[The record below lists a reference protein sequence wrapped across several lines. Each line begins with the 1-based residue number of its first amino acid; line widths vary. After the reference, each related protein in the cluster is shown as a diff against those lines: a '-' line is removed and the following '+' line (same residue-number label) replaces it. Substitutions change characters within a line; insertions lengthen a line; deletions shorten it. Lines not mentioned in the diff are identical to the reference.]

1 MTLSLQDFL
10 SSLVSNPMLILTVL
24 LTLGVIF
31 VNGWTD
37 APNAIAGVVATGS
50 MPYRAAA
57 WMAAACNLAGALFF
71 CLMGGQ
77 VAKTIL
83 NLTDFSQSGEAGF
96 CALAGCFLSVVL
108 FVLYLVV
115 PIKCCTCMIKTYH
128 VLSMMMN

>member
-1 MTLSLQDFL
+1 MRFL
-10 SSLVSNPMLILTVL
+10 LFFSVL
-24 LTLGVIF
+24 ALIF

-77 VAKTIL
+77 VAKTIFPKRERPVFAHWQ
-83 NLTDFSQSGEAGF
+83 DAF
-96 CALAGCFLSVVL
+96 
-108 FVLYLVV
+108 YR
-115 PIKCCTCMIKTYH
+115 
-128 VLSMMMN
+128 

>member
-1 MTLSLQDFL
+1 MPDGGQPALT
-10 SSLVSNPMLILTVL
+10 LTVL
-24 LTLGVIF
+24 LTLAVLL

-50 MPYRAAA
+50 MSYRAAA

-83 NLTDFSQSGEAGF
+83 NLTDFPNRERPVFAHWQDAF
-96 CALAGCFLSVVL
+96 
-108 FVLYLVV
+108 YR
-115 PIKCCTCMIKTYH
+115 
-128 VLSMMMN
+128 